1 MIAGSAVRK
10 LNFVQVR
17 RSLLD
22 FVFIP
27 GTPSTSPVP
36 LCEVLSDISVSEAH
50 LDFSS
55 IPLPNSVPR
64 GYHSAL

>member
-1 MIAGSAVRK
+1 MVAGSAVRK
-10 LNFVQVR
+10 LNFVHVR

-27 GTPSTSPVP
+27 STPSTFPGHR
-36 LCEVLSDISVSEAH
+36 CEVLSDISVSEAH